1 MDNTN
6 SHNPNTPIPS
16 LVPIATN
23 NANTMNIQPD
33 FNTLSYR
40 LDGIEKQI
48 GVLQNQLQHY
58 VPVRENELQL
68 RNIQESVHDV
78 KDDVAEIRKTIND
91 MAQSINAQRESQSQL
106 QIRALY
112 IIVSAGLIVV
122 TGVITFWLTHL
133 IG

>member
-1 MDNTN
+1 
-6 SHNPNTPIPS
+6 
-16 LVPIATN
+16 
-23 NANTMNIQPD
+23 MNIQPD

>member
-16 LVPIATN
+16 LPVN
-23 NANTMNIQPD
+23 NTMNIQPD